1 MADRI
6 PFRLRAKEVSRVE
19 AFSDIVFGFAL
30 TLIVVSLEVPKT
42 FAELMESMSGFLAF
56 AICFTILMWIWHT
69 HHTFFRR
76 YALTDELTI
85 VLNTV
90 LLFLVLFYVY
100 PMKFIFELATHHLH
114 DPGKGDPAQLY
125 LIYGLGFAGIF
136 LVFLLLY
143 FHAWR
148 KREQLQLNA
157 VELHD
162 TRSSM
167 IMYTAYVLIG
177 LTASLIALFASM
189 RYLQFAG
196 WIYFLL
202 GPISGFIGARRG
214 GKRRAL
220 ETTLVA

>member
-1 MADRI
+1 MADRV

-42 FAELMESMSGFLAF
+42 FAELMESIGGFFGF

-100 PMKFIFELATHHLH
+100 PMKFIFGMATRHLRN
-114 DPGKGDPAQLY
+114 PGKGDPAQLY

-143 FHAWR
+143 LHAWR
-148 KREQLQLNA
+148 KREQLQLNE

-167 IMYTAYVLIG
+167 IMYTSYVLIG
-177 LTASLIALFASM
+177 LAASLIALFASL

-202 GPISGFIGARRG
+202 GPVSAFIGATRG
-214 GKRRAL
+214 GKRRAIEDAL
-220 ETTLVA
+220 LA